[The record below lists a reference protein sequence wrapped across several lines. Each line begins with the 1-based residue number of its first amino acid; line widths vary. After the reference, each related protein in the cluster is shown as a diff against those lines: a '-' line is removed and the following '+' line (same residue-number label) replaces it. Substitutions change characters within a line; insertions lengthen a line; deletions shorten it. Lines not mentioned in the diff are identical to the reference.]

1 VYEPLEVMTI
11 TTIRMGWPAQTM
23 GRQVVTVFV
32 EVIAIAIAI
41 AIGYETVAVG

>member
-23 GRQVVTVFV
+23 GRQAVTVVFV
-32 EVIAIAIAI
+32 EVIAIAI